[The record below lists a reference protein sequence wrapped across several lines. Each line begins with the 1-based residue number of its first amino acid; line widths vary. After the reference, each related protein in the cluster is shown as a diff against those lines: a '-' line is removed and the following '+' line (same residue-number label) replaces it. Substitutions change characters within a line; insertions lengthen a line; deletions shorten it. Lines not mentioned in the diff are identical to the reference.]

1 MEVRRD
7 KIRVLTLSG
16 SPSWNYRFLRFAL
29 KQDPFLELV
38 SFVFLRTPSDVVDV
52 RENELSLIPF
62 PIDEIFVEELKN
74 FDVLILDDFSYRT

>member
-52 RENELSLIPF
+52 RENELSPDPPF
-62 PIDEIFVEELKN
+62 P
-74 FDVLILDDFSYRT
+74 STRSSWRSSRTSTC